1 MFNNE
6 QWKSDGDCSIC
17 RRKEY
22 CRKSCSAS
30 EARMK
35 RVIKVAIN
43 ATSMGI
49 AGTFIKSVANGINK
63 K

>member
-1 MFNNE
+1 MFDNE
-6 QWKSDGDCSIC
+6 QWKSNGDCSIC

-22 CRKSCSAS
+22 CRKSCSAN
-30 EARMK
+30 EARMN

-49 AGTFIKSVANGINK
+49 ARTFIKSVTNGINK
-63 K
+63 E